1 MNAYITVSAIDFDKS
16 IYSAAPLVFKKLSEK
31 PNPGL
36 AVKFLNKLG
45 MDGLP
50 IVLNVLNSLSE
61 ADKNELAVIG
71 INSFNEKIVSMV
83 NKALREHSL
92 ADAVSFREIFAESSE
107 GKIEIVISGLELDY
121 AQLVGNKP
129 AAGKLNTGGHGWF
142 SGLLGGARKA
152 LEGSV
157 LRVLNSQ
164 EVKARI
170 LSFAESRLEKSGIY
184 IKLNDFYIDRSS
196 AIATC
201 SAPLG
206 SAQFELPEE
215 LEDRV
220 ITAAAEY
227 FKKIGAMQQ

>member
-142 SGLLGGARKA
+142 S
-152 LEGSV
+152 
-157 LRVLNSQ
+157 
-164 EVKARI
+164 
-170 LSFAESRLEKSGIY
+170 
-184 IKLNDFYIDRSS
+184 DRSS

-227 FKKIGAMQQ
+227 FKKIGAMQ